1 MVEVV
6 EVVVEVVVVDVEV
19 VDIVVVVE
27 IILVVD
33 DEESEACEDD
43 GNTDFGAGID
53 VVMEASSSS
62 MSGASVTDPEDDV
75 EVNQDDHHESSVVV
89 SSRESSSSAD
99 TTSRSYMRS
108 DGFIELRSSN
118 VTGQAPMSL
127 ALLSPRKFSPS
138 RLGSMRGSMGSL
150 VNIMSSL
157 VFAPYSSPISGA
169 DVVSLDCE

>member
-6 EVVVEVVVVDVEV
+6 DVVVVVDDEA

-33 DEESEACEDD
+33 VENFDEDD
-43 GNTDFGAGID
+43 RTYLGAGID
-53 VVMEASSSS
+53 VVMETSSSS
-62 MSGASVTDPEDDV
+62 MSGISVTEPEDDV

-99 TTSRSYMRS
+99 TTSRSDRRS
-108 DGFIELRSSN
+108 DGFKEFRSSN
-118 VTGQAPMSL
+118 VTGQASSMSP
-127 ALLSPRKFSPS
+127 ALLSPRKLSPS
-138 RLGSMRGSMGSL
+138 RLGSMMASMGSL

-157 VFAPYSSPISGA
+157 VCAPYSSPISGA
-169 DVVSLDCE
+169 IVMSLECE